1 MLFRLLFR
9 YIFLKK
15 FKMERKIIKEKR
27 GGKKLEW
34 KGQAV
39 SHSMR
44 TFSRMPSDNPPRESP
59 RSAVTDEES
68 RGVGSPVC
76 AIMAG
81 GAPRRTRPGD
91 GERLGGDGQSAG
103 MAHAPPAPQ
112 PRRKG

>member
-1 MLFRLLFR
+1 
-9 YIFLKK
+9 
-15 FKMERKIIKEKR
+15 MERKIIKEKR

-81 GAPRRTRPGD
+81 RAMGKD
-91 GERLGGDGQSAG
+91 SAG
-103 MAHAPPAPQ
+103 TGRVRAWRM
-112 PRRKG
+112 RRRRPSLGAKGKLK